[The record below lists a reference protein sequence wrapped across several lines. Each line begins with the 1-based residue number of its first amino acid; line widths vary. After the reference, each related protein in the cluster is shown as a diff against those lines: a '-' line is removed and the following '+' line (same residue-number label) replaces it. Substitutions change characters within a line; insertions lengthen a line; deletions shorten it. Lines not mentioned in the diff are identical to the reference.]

1 MTNGKPQGRGQQF
14 RVDLDGLRGMAIGL
28 VVIFHVFV
36 GRVSG
41 GVDVFLFLS
50 GYFFLGSQLRYALR
64 KDPNL
69 NPWWPLWRTARR
81 LLPPLILVAAV
92 TAIIVIFYTPG
103 LMSYELA
110 RQFTASLFFFQN
122 WELTRQGASYQ
133 TVSADVSPLQHL
145 WSISVQGQFYI
156 FAIAGGIL
164 LAWLTSRRAVNTDSG
179 RRGACVVLAVI
190 TLASF
195 AYASRH
201 GLLGTELSYYSL
213 FTRAWELTLGGLLAL
228 VAPRLNLSARAST
241 LAAGTGLSMI
251 LLTGILIPTSLAY
264 PGPLTLLPVG
274 GAALIVLSTPG
285 NPVSQLLSSRP
296 VTWLGSIAYP
306 LYLWHWPLLIAAV
319 TAGSHVVPPLH
330 VGIAVIA
337 VSLILAQVTHKLVE
351 NPLRQHRSRPRAG
364 DRPVATARKTL
375 STPAGAAR
383 ATSGVVLAVVASAIL
398 WMQPLWERSVE
409 SAYAPLDPATYP
421 GAMVIHGANAPETPA
436 RPHPMFASSITTP
449 VFRDGCVV
457 SQDALGDTLPESECV
472 YGDPDADRTVVLMGG
487 SHAETYGESLDQL
500 GRQHGF
506 KVRTFIRQTCPV
518 AFTTGE
524 LVSPEC
530 AEWSRMV
537 VDMLIDDRPDLVIST
552 STRPIGGAGKATMS
566 ADTVPAEYIE
576 VWDELAA
583 QDIAFL
589 GLRDNPW
596 VFDADGT
603 PMDPN
608 GCLVNG
614 GNTAECSMPAANVYS
629 PEDPAGEFVSEAD
642 DRFMVDTSAWF
653 CPEGVCPPTVGNIT
667 VYRDQN
673 HLSNAY
679 ALSLAPLLW
688 EELGPILDR
697 LPTA

>member
-1 MTNGKPQGRGQQF
+1 MTNGEPQRRDHQF
-14 RVDLDGLRGMAIGL
+14 RVDLDGLRGLAIGL

-64 KDPNL
+64 EGPSL

-81 LLPPLILVAAV
+81 LIPPLILVAAV
-92 TAIIVIFYTPG
+92 TVIIVFTYTPG

-110 RQFTASLFFFQN
+110 RQFTASLFFYQN

-145 WSISVQGQFYI
+145 WSISVQGQFYL
-156 FAIAGGIL
+156 FAIAGGIF
-164 LAWLTSRRAVNTDSG
+164 LAWLTSRRGVSANSG
-179 RRGACVVLAVI
+179 RRGACVVLAVV
-190 TLASF
+190 TVASF

-213 FTRAWELTLGGLLAL
+213 FTRAWELTLGGVLAL
-228 VAPRLNLSARAST
+228 VAPRMNLSVRAST
-241 LAAGTGLSMI
+241 ITAGTGLAMI

-285 NPVSQLLSSRP
+285 NPVSELLSSRP

-330 VGIAVIA
+330 VGLAVIA
-337 VSLILAQVTHKLVE
+337 VSLILAQITHKLVE
-351 NPLRQHRSRPRAG
+351 DPLRQHRSRPRAG
-364 DRPVATARKTL
+364 DSPVATARKTL
-375 STPAGAAR
+375 STPVGAAR
-383 ATSGVVLAVVASAIL
+383 AASGVVLCVVASAIL
-398 WMQPLWERSVE
+398 WLQPMWERSVE
-409 SAYAPLDPATYP
+409 SAYAPLDAATYP
-421 GAMVIHGANAPETPA
+421 GAMALRGADVPETPS
-436 RPHPMFASSITTP
+436 RPQPMFASSITTP

-457 SQDALGDTLPESECV
+457 FQDAPGDTLPEAECI
-472 YGDPDADRTVVLMGG
+472 YGDPDAERTIVLMGG
-487 SHAETYGESLDQL
+487 SHAETYGVSLDQL
-500 GRQHGF
+500 GKEHGF
-506 KVRTFIRQTCPV
+506 KVHTFIRQTCPV
-518 AFTTGE
+518 SFTTGE

-530 AEWSRMV
+530 VEWSRMV
-537 VDMLIDDRPDLVIST
+537 VDMLIDERPDLVIST
-552 STRPIGGAGKATMS
+552 STRPLGGAGEATMS
-566 ADTVPAEYIE
+566 PDAVPAEYVE
-576 VWDELAA
+576 VWDELSA
-583 QDIAFL
+583 QGIAFL

-614 GNTAECSMPAANVYS
+614 GSAAECSMPAESVYS
-629 PEDPAGEFVSEAD
+629 PEDPATEFASEAD
-642 DRFMVDTSAWF
+642 KRFMVDTSTWF
-653 CPEGVCPPTVGNIT
+653 CPEGVCPPSVGNVT

-673 HLSNAY
+673 HISNAY
-679 ALSLAPLLW
+679 SLSLAPLLW
-688 EELGPILDR
+688 EELSPILDR
-697 LPTA
+697 LASA